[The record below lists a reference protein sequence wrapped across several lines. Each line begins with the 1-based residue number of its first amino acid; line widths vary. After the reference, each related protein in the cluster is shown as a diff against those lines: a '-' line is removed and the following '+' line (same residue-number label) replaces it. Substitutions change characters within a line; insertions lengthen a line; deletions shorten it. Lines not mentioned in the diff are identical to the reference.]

1 MVEPT
6 GVPATIEIRIPI
18 KAHNTDNTTEQ
29 TVTLRKLLNILIA
42 ESAGKI
48 TSAEINKEPTRF
60 IANTIITAV
69 ITAINKLYKSDFIP
83 VALAKFSSKVTAKI
97 LL

>member
-48 TSAEINKEPTRF
+48 TSADLQNIKNFLKEEYGVDEKCLEIN
-60 IANTIITAV
+60 
-69 ITAINKLYKSDFIP
+69 
-83 VALAKFSSKVTAKI
+83 
-97 LL
+97 